1 MAEAK
6 TPTSHALT
14 PLVTVSNTG
23 ALLGKV
29 WAALFAA
36 NLQVIRVARQFLFL
50 IRLEA
55 DEFHID
61 PRRYGKIHIQIR
73 SAELH
78 GALNALCG
86 RRAGDE
92 GRNQHAAASRLGRD
106 GIYFLNVGVAIRLQA
121 EPGFGREAPC
131 HFERCH
137 LVAHLFEDWQSI
149 ADLLSESIELRH
161 ESARRIRE
169 VRK

>member
-14 PLVTVSNTG
+14 PFVTVLNTG

-29 WAALFAA
+29 WVALFAA

-50 IRLEA
+50 VGLEV
-55 DEFHID
+55 DELHVD
-61 PRRYGKIHIQIR
+61 SRRYGKIHIKVR

-86 RRAGDE
+86 CRAGDE
-92 GRNQHAAASRLGRD
+92 GRNQHAAAGRFSRD

-121 EPGFGREAPC
+121 KPGFWREAPC

-137 LVAHLFEDWQSI
+137 LV
-149 ADLLSESIELRH
+149 
-161 ESARRIRE
+161 
-169 VRK
+169 